1 MGKEA
6 LRSQGACG
14 VKREPLW
21 VCSHIDNHWVT
32 HWASSSGSALVFL
45 PLVDSTL
52 FEYISQDPLVE
63 RVPYLCLSCID
74 SEGF

>member
-6 LRSQGACG
+6 LRSQGAYG

-21 VCSHIDNHWVT
+21 VCSHIDSHWVT
-32 HWASSSGSALVFL
+32 HWTSSSGSALVSL

-52 FEYISQDPLVE
+52 LSTSPRTPL
-63 RVPYLCLSCID
+63 
-74 SEGF
+74 